1 MSETSESSRDRST
14 GAESASGRAKRRG
27 PLRLIGVVLSAALL
41 LFVAV
46 VAVLVIVLPVSTG
59 STPYTVLTS
68 SMEPDFPPGSL
79 VVIRPTDADAVKV
92 GDIVTYQ
99 LKSGQP
105 EVVTHRVIQVV
116 QTPGEE
122 TTFITQGD
130 NNDVA
135 DSEPVRPVQIKG
147 TLWYS
152 VPLIGWVNNV
162 VNGDARAI
170 VIPIVAVGLFVYAGW
185 MFVSGML
192 GRARRRKADA
202 ALAAG

>member
-1 MSETSESSRDRST
+1 MSTPNE
-14 GAESASGRAKRRG
+14 AERRAPRRRG
-27 PLRLIGVVLSAALL
+27 PLHWIGVALSAVLL

-46 VAVLVIVLPVSTG
+46 VAVLVIVLPVTTG

-79 VVIRPTDADAVKV
+79 VVIRPTNPDELTV
-92 GDIVTYQ
+92 GDVVTYQ

-105 EVVTHRVIQVV
+105 EVVTHRVIEVV

-135 DSEPVRPVQIKG
+135 DAEPVRPVQVRG

-162 VNGDARAI
+162 INGDARAI
-170 VIPIVAVGLFVYAGW
+170 AIPLIAIALFGYAGW

-192 GRARRRKADA
+192 ARSRRRAAAAPAVAPASVPAVAAD
-202 ALAAG
+202 